1 MKRVAINGFGR
12 IGRMVFRSGLSQKDI
27 EFVAINDLTDTKTLA
42 YLLKYDSAQKKLKNK
57 ISFTEDSLIID
68 NKKIKV
74 FAEKDPEK
82 LPWKKLNIDVVAE
95 CTGFFKEK
103 NEASKHLTAGAKK
116 VIISAPSKDP
126 DITIVK
132 GVNEHDYNHKK
143 HHIISNASCTTN
155 CLAPIVKVLNDNFG
169 IEKGFMTTAHAY
181 TSTQKL
187 IDAPDKKDL
196 RRGRSAA
203 VNIVPT
209 STGAAKTVTKT
220 IPELE
225 GNLDGMALRVPI
237 ADGSITDFTCILKKE
252 ASLEE
257 IHKLFKSVSKH
268 ELKGIL
274 EFCEDPIV
282 SSDIIGNPHSVIFDS
297 LLTKVN
303 GNLVKI
309 LAWYDNEMGYSYR
322 MIDLIRIV

>member
-12 IGRMVFRSGLSQKDI
+12 IGRMVFRAGLSQNDI

-42 YLLKYDSAQKKLKNK
+42 YLLKYDSAQKKLNNK

-74 FAEKDPEK
+74 FAEREPEK
-82 LPWKKLNIDVVAE
+82 LPWKKLGIDVVAE
-95 CTGFFKEK
+95 CTGFFKDK
-103 NEASKHLTAGAKK
+103 KSASEHLNAGAKK

-132 GVNEHDYNHKK
+132 GVNEHDYNPKK
-143 HHIISNASCTTN
+143 HHVISNASCTTN

-169 IEKGFMTTAHAY
+169 IEKGFMTTSHAY

-237 ADGSITDFTCILKKE
+237 VDGSITDFTCILKRE
-252 ASLEE
+252 VSVDE

-282 SSDIIGNPHSVIFDS
+282 SSDVIGNPHSVIFDS

-309 LAWYDNEMGYSYR
+309 LAWYDNEMGYSNR
-322 MIDLIRIV
+322 MIDLIRLV

>member
-12 IGRMVFRSGLSQKDI
+12 IGRMVFRAGLSQKDI
-27 EFVAINDLTDTKTLA
+27 EFVAINDLTDIETLV
-42 YLLKYDSAQKKLKNK
+42 YLLKYDSAQKKLNHN
-57 ISFTEDSLIID
+57 IDFTKDSLIID

-74 FAEKDPEK
+74 FAEKEPEK
-82 LPWKKLNIDVVAE
+82 LPWKKLKVDVVAE
-95 CTGFFKEK
+95 CTGFFKDKES
-103 NEASKHLTAGAKK
+103 ASKHLSAGAKK

-132 GVNEHDYNHKK
+132 GVNEHDYNPKK
-143 HHIISNASCTTN
+143 HNVISNASCTTN

-169 IEKGFMTTAHAY
+169 VEKGFMTTSHAY

-187 IDAPDKKDL
+187 IDSPDKKDL

-203 VNIVPT
+203 VNIIPT

-237 ADGSITDFTCILKKE
+237 VDGSITDFTCILKKE
-252 ASLEE
+252 TSIEE

-282 SSDIIGNPHSVIFDS
+282 SSDVIGNPHSVIFDS

-309 LAWYDNEMGYSYR
+309 LAWYDNEMGYSNR
-322 MIDLIRIV
+322 MIDLIRLV

>member
-12 IGRMVFRSGLSQKDI
+12 IGRMVFRAGLSQNDI

-42 YLLKYDSAQKKLKNK
+42 YLLKYDSAQKKLNNK

-74 FAEKDPEK
+74 FAEREPEK
-82 LPWKKLNIDVVAE
+82 LPWKKLGIDVVAE
-95 CTGFFKEK
+95 CTGFFKDK
-103 NEASKHLTAGAKK
+103 KSASEHLNAGAKK

-132 GVNEHDYNHKK
+132 GVNEHDYNPKK
-143 HHIISNASCTTN
+143 HHVISNASCTTN

-169 IEKGFMTTAHAY
+169 IEKGFMTTSHAY

-225 GNLDGMALRVPI
+225 GNLDCMALRVPI
-237 ADGSITDFTCILKKE
+237 VDCSITDFTCILKRE
-252 ASLEE
+252 VSVDE

-282 SSDIIGNPHSVIFDS
+282 SSDVIGNPHSVIFDS

-309 LAWYDNEMGYSYR
+309 LAWYDNEMGYSNR
-322 MIDLIRIV
+322 MIDLIRLV